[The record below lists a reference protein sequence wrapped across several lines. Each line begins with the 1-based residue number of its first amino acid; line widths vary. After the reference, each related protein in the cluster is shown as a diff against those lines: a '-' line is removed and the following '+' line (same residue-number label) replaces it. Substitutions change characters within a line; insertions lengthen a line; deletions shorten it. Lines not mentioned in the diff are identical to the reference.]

1 MKRPS
6 TRLSRCIK
14 SFTIVNIIFLLGTF
28 LSIFPAYG
36 VATTTTTSGATRT
49 ARPTATS
56 KPYYV
61 LPFFLP
67 DSEPLSLVASVIH
80 KTTII
85 TTTIIRPTTTI
96 TSLSVSTLT
105 RDSANSNSNSQDGLS
120 GTITEDEE
128 EITIKINC
136 PSALTP
142 ENEACRAAR
151 IYPAIVTGR
160 RILGSIDELANTHVW
175 KGETTY
181 LVGDDTTTTWTCWQ
195 GMSLRTAVPTMT
207 PTPVLPTEI
216 LNPEITP
223 FPSPAVPLNDIG
235 SVVPYAQ
242 CVSTIVENQGSQIRF
257 LTRRYDECY
266 FYRHMVPVIVGVG
279 DGIFNER
286 GEEEAERMNAGWDS
300 KLSRLGCDTGDTSR
314 TLWAGTVTE
323 IAAVATGT
331 GEPAGGVRSSGAG
344 RFHGASFI
352 LSHGSMGILWPLVVT
367 LAGSWIHVGLC
378 AGAL

>member
-14 SFTIVNIIFLLGTF
+14 SITIVNIVFLLAMF

-36 VATTTTTSGATRT
+36 AATTTTTSGATRT

-56 KPYYV
+56 KGYYI

-96 TSLSVSTLT
+96 TSLSVKALT
-105 RDSANSNSNSQDGLS
+105 TSRPNANSNGNSP
-120 GTITEDEE
+120 EDEE
-128 EITIKINC
+128 DITLKINC

-142 ENEACRAAR
+142 ENEACRSAR

-160 RILGSIDELANTHVW
+160 RILGSIDELAHTHVW
-175 KGETTY
+175 KGETTC

-195 GMSLRTAVPTMT
+195 GMSLRTAVPTIT
-207 PTPVLPTEI
+207 PTPILPTEI
-216 LNPEITP
+216 LDPEITP
-223 FPSPAVPLNDIG
+223 FPSPAAPLGGNDVG

-266 FYRHMVPVIVGVG
+266 FYRHMVPVIVEVG
-279 DGIFNER
+279 DGILNET
-286 GEEEAERMNAGWDS
+286 GEEEAEKMNAGWDS
-300 KLSRLGCDTGDTSR
+300 KLARLGCDVENASR

-323 IAAVATGT
+323 VAGVATGT
-331 GEPAGGVRSSGAG
+331 GEPAGDVKSSGGAG
-344 RFHGASFI
+344 RFHGVSFMM
-352 LSHGSMGILWPLVVT
+352 SNGSMGTLWALVAT

-378 AGAL
+378 ACAL